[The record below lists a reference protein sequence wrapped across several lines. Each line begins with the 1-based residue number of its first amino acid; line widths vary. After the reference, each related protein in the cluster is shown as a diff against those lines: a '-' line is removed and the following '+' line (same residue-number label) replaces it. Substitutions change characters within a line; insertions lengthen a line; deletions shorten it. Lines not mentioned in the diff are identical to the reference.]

1 MGDIIGWIGVGF
13 GLLVAPPQLIK
24 ILRTKSLNDISIWTY
39 TFLVCALVCYLA
51 HAIYIQAVVFI
62 VAQSIGVIL
71 NGVILFL
78 LVRKRWLK
86 IR

>member
-1 MGDIIGWIGVGF
+1 MGNIIGWVGVCF

-24 ILRTKSLNDISIWTY
+24 IIRTKSLDDISIWTY
-39 TFLVCALVCYLA
+39 TFLVCALACYLA

-62 VAQSIGVIL
+62 VAQSIGLIL

-86 IR
+86 TV